1 MDEQKKDELQSM
13 YEKLHASIFYKATES
28 EITDEMLEL
37 IHMETLNLEYGY
49 IGLKIGEHVI
59 EYIAEFDFYD
69 EAGELGK
76 ITLKDEFTDINTL
89 DATDIPE
96 GLF

>member
-1 MDEQKKDELQSM
+1 
-13 YEKLHASIFYKATES
+13 
-28 EITDEMLEL
+28 
-37 IHMETLNLEYGY
+37 MENLNLEYGY
-49 IGLKIGEHVI
+49 IGIKIGAYPI

-69 EAGELGK
+69 ENGELGK
-76 ITLKDEFTDINTL
+76 ILLKDEFTDVNTL